1 MNTEWEEPALC
12 LCYPH
17 WAAGRGRQS
26 FNSFY
31 FIKIYLYFMCMSGL
45 PAYMSVSALYACS
58 THESQERVLDSPEL
72 ELQAVVSCHVGDGNQ
87 RQVY

>member
-1 MNTEWEEPALC
+1 
-12 LCYPH
+12 
-17 WAAGRGRQS
+17 
-26 FNSFY
+26 
-31 FIKIYLYFMCMSGL
+31 MCTSGL

-72 ELQAVVSCHVGDGNQ
+72 ELQVVVSCHVSDGNQ